1 MYCIMNPPQNQQHSF
16 KEEKMGMLLSR
27 ADGFRKDGKISYVQR
42 VPGGKVF
49 LSKEELRQFR
59 AMYTR
64 PVPRASTAFAPAFR
78 GEVPERGCR

>member
-1 MYCIMNPPQNQQHSF
+1 
-16 KEEKMGMLLSR
+16 MGMLLSR
-27 ADGFRKDGKISYVQR
+27 AEAAAYLGISAKLLDGFRRDGKISYVQR

-78 GEVPERGCR
+78 GEVPERRCR